1 MQDAGLA
8 VEMAPAP
15 SEVLECQ
22 PGGLRRVLGNLLDNA
37 LKYGNRAQAALHSMQ
52 DEITI
57 TIDDDGPGIPEAELR
72 RVFEPFYR
80 LEQSRSRDT
89 GGSGLGLAIAQSIIQ
104 AHGGQIT
111 LSNRPQGGLRVTLT
125 LPRGPVS

>member
-1 MQDAGLA
+1 M
-8 VEMAPAP
+8 
-15 SEVLECQ
+15 
-22 PGGLRRVLGNLLDNA
+22 LGNLLDNA

-57 TIDDDGPGIPEAELR
+57 TIDDDGPGIPEAELQ